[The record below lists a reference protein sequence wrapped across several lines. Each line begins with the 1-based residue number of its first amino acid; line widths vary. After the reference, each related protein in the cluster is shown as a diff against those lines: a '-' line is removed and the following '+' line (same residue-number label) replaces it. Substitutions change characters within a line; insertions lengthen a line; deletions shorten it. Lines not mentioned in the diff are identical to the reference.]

1 MQSFYWKQLLQEL
14 NNIKTKAP
22 AYNRLLVKATGIDLW
37 YIIVFFFCSII
48 NLLPVNLK
56 LL

>member
-22 AYNRLLVKATGIDLW
+22 ANNRLLVKSTGIDLW